1 MNTEQTDF
9 YRQRNISYLDPKLPR
24 ATVRQALRH
33 YVASVLIY
41 GVALLFLRINPWFC
55 NLLRIPF
62 HGHPA
67 ILLYYYAYAAYL
79 LIAPLVFFIG
89 RPRSLWVSK
98 NLRIAGYLWRLARW
112 STRLGEGPPSRSGIQ
127 SPKQQSPNPWQPTY
141 EEKHS
146 MMFFLVKII
155 YGPLMINSALSG
167 YNELPR
173 LLRDIGA
180 QHSLLNFCDKGYI
193 MFVTAVFLVDSM
205 LFAVGYH
212 SESGLLKNK
221 LRYVETN
228 PLHILVCVA
237 CYPPFNMTTSA
248 LFGPSNRDPY
258 IVFGGDLTHPLTWI
272 LRALAVLFLT
282 LLISS
287 SLSLFTKAS
296 NLTNRGIVN
305 WGPYSIIR
313 HPGYLAKNM
322 FWLMTLLPGF
332 IPDTSDPRF
341 TWPGYLFFCAV
352 TIWGIIGWGTL
363 YFLRAV
369 TEERFLMRDPEYVAY
384 CRKVKY
390 RFIPG
395 VY

>member
-1 MNTEQTDF
+1 M
-9 YRQRNISYLDPKLPR
+9 S
-24 ATVRQALRH
+24 
-33 YVASVLIY
+33 
-41 GVALLFLRINPWFC
+41 
-55 NLLRIPF
+55 IPF
-62 HGHPA
+62 HGSPA
-67 ILLYYYAYAAYL
+67 MLIYYYAYVAYL
-79 LIAPLVFFIG
+79 LIAPLVFLIA

-98 NLRIAGYLWRLARW
+98 NIRIVGYLWRLVRW
-112 STRLGEGPPSRSGIQ
+112 CLQ
-127 SPKQQSPNPWQPTY
+127 SPKQRTLKAWQPTY

-146 MMFFLVKII
+146 IMFLLVKIV
-155 YGPLMINSALSG
+155 YGPLMINSAISG

-173 LLRDIGA
+173 LFHQIQA
-180 QHSLLNFCDKGYI
+180 HHTLLNYFDKGYVL
-193 MFVTAVFLVDSM
+193 FVTAIFLVDSV

-228 PLHILVCVA
+228 PLHIIVCIA
-237 CYPPFNMTTSA
+237 CYPPFNMTTSTI
-248 LFGPSNRDPY
+248 FGPSNRDPY
-258 IVFGGDLTHPLTWI
+258 IIFGGDLMHPMTWI

-282 LLISS
+282 LLISA

-322 FWLMTLLPGF
+322 FWLMTLIPGF
-332 IPDTSDPRF
+332 IPNTTDPRF
-341 TWPGYLFFCAV
+341 TWPSYLFFCAV

-363 YFLRAV
+363 YFLRAI
-369 TEERFLMRDPEYVAY
+369 TEERFLMRDPDYVAY
-384 CRKVKY
+384 CQKVKY